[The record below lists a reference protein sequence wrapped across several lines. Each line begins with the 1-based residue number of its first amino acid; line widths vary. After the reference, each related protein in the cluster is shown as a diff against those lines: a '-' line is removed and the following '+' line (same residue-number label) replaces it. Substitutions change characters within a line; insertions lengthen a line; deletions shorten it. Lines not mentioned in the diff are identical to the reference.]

1 MEEDMLRLGF
11 GAAFPGRDT
20 AESLQAMEG
29 KLKEGSQRLLRGAR
43 CGEDGF
49 GWFDLPDRPPEGLF
63 ESVAWLGGF
72 DSVVQI
78 GIGGSAL
85 GNRMISS
92 ALSHPFYNELT
103 RKERMAPRFYIADNA
118 DPEKTSAILDM
129 IDPSRTAFIVASKS
143 GSTAETMANFIFFLD
158 ALGKYGVKDPSR
170 NILVVT
176 DKKKGALRSFASET
190 GCRSLSIPAAV
201 GGRYS
206 VLSAVGLLSAG
217 SQGVDVSS
225 LLRGASAMKARL
237 LNTNRLERDPARILA
252 ASAIHHFEEGRN
264 IFVLLSYSD
273 NLDSFS
279 EWFCQLW
286 AESLGKKGWG
296 STPLGALGATD
307 QHSLLQL
314 FSDGPDDKLYLFL
327 VPTSRRDLVLPEP
340 SLSSLADLSYLK
352 DKSMASML
360 EQEARSTASALA
372 RKGRPL
378 LWLEI
383 PVVDEFH
390 LGGLVFFFEYATAL
404 AGLSSNLNP
413 FDQPGVEQ
421 GKRYTYG
428 LMGRPLF
435 ENDADEAREQFGF
448 ILAGSATL

>member
-1 MEEDMLRLGF
+1 MEESMLRLGF

-20 AESLQAMEG
+20 GESLRAMEG
-29 KLKEGSQRLLRGAR
+29 KLEKGFQRLLLSARG
-43 CGEDGF
+43 GEDGF
-49 GWFDLPDRPPEGLF
+49 GWFDLPDSPPEGLF

-103 RKERMAPRFYIADNA
+103 RNERMAPRFYIADNA

-143 GSTAETMANFIFFLD
+143 GSTAETMANFLFFLD
-158 ALGKYGVKDPSR
+158 ALDKYGVKDPSR
-170 NILVVT
+170 NLLVVT
-176 DKKKGALRSFASET
+176 DQEKGALRSFAGET

-217 SQGVDVSS
+217 SQGVDVRA

-237 LNTNRLERDPARILA
+237 LNTSRLEKDPARILA
-252 ASAIHHFEEGRN
+252 AAAIRHFEEGRN
-264 IFVLLSYSD
+264 IFVLMSYSD

-279 EWFCQLW
+279 EWFRQLW
-286 AESLGKKGWG
+286 AESLGKSGWG

-307 QHSLLQL
+307 QHSQLQL

-327 VPTSRRDLVLPEP
+327 VPTSRRDLILSGP
-340 SLSSLADLSYLK
+340 SPSSLDDLSYLK
-352 DKSMASML
+352 GKSMGSML
-360 EQEARSTASALA
+360 EQEARSTASALV

-404 AGLSSNLNP
+404 TGLSSNLNP

-428 LMGRPLF
+428 LMGRPGF
-435 ENDADEAREQFGF
+435 EKDADEAREQFGS
-448 ILAGSATL
+448 IAADSATL